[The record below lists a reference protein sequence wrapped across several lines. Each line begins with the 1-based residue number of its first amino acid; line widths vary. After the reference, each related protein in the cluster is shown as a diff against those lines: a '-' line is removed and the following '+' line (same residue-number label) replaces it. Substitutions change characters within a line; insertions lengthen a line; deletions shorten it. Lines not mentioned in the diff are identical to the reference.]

1 MPHMISPIFVG
12 VIVSL
17 KHIRKKQEPYYDEK
31 QEQLY
36 QDDDPESFP
45 HCHFAKTVVIKKP
58 CLFQK
63 SLFQFLCVLNIQNA
77 NI

>member
-1 MPHMISPIFVG
+1 MISPIFVG

-17 KHIRKKQEPYYDEK
+17 KHIREKQELDYDEE

-36 QDDDPESFP
+36 QDDDPESFS

-63 SLFQFLCVLNIQNA
+63 SLFQFICVLNIQNA